1 MARRKSVRIRILSV
15 TALLILL
22 VLIECAPAS
31 GSYAAVIVYDHGFT
45 KEITWVGRGNAL
57 VNKTSYFT
65 QDDQVV
71 IAYAQVALYN
81 ASLTWL
87 FYDPNGNLYSNT
99 TRVETCNSSPCTVVG
114 YLPLSGTPA
123 AILIGKWKVD
133 LLANGYL
140 VYTDSFWVTPVLT
153 QEDYWSFNVTQSAPA
168 RVHCELKVV
177 LYPTNQ
183 TFSQPIQ
190 LNRGVRLD
198 TFYQLSMPYAANIT
212 AYEAVTNRRLS
223 IVILNGTNIYV
234 DLGPP
239 PPAGYTFMINFD
251 LVYGVYTLNGW
262 GGGTFAFSWQDEPFA
277 RSYTPYPV
285 PETFTIK
292 LPEGT
297 EFADLVGMNV
307 LSLDHNV
314 TGGHGLTITFTATV
328 PPLQVFGWTLIYRD
342 FNWLNAHQVT
352 YFATTSAN
360 LASVQQQLIPVL
372 PLTLGSASLWT
383 AIMSVFLLIG
393 SELLSPAYARTGILI
408 DRRRLRIAAL
418 VLVAIFLAITAYQIL
433 VSNAAVALPPR

>member
-1 MARRKSVRIRILSV
+1 MRRTGLRIFAAITML
-15 TALLILL
+15 TLLAL
-22 VLIECAPAS
+22 VEYAPVS
-31 GSYAAVIVYDHGFT
+31 GSYVAVVVYDHGFT
-45 KEITWVGRGNAL
+45 KQITWVGHGNAL
-57 VNKTSYFT
+57 VNKTAYFT

-71 IAYAQVALYN
+71 IAYAKVALYN

-99 TRVETCNSSPCTVVG
+99 TRAETCNSSPCTFVG

-123 AILIGKWKVD
+123 AILFGEWKMD
-133 LLANGYL
+133 LLANGYF
-140 VYTDSFWVTPVLT
+140 VYSDSFWVEPVLT
-153 QEDYWSFNVTQSAPA
+153 QENYWSFNVTQSAPA
-168 RVHCELKVV
+168 RVHGELKVI
-177 LYPTNQ
+177 LHPTNQ
-183 TFSQPIQ
+183 TFTQPIQ

-198 TFYQLSMPYAANIT
+198 TFYELSMPYAANIT
-212 AYEAVTNRRLS
+212 ASEAVTNRRLS

-234 DLGPP
+234 DLGPQP
-239 PPAGYTFMINFD
+239 PDGYTFVINFD
-251 LVYGVYTLNGW
+251 LVYGLYTLNGW

-285 PETFTIK
+285 PETFTIA

-297 EFADLVGMNV
+297 AFADLVGLNV
-307 LSLDHNV
+307 LSLNHNV

-328 PPLQVFGWTLIYRD
+328 LPLQVFGWTLIYRD
-342 FNWLNAHQVT
+342 FNWLNSHQVT
-352 YFATTSAN
+352 YFATKSAN

-418 VLVAIFLAITAYQIL
+418 ALVAIFLAITVYQIL
-433 VSNAAVALPPR
+433 VSQAAVAPPPH